1 MAKEHHKNHGVLFD
15 YNGVLVIGHEA
26 ASNLAAVLAA
36 LDGEFKLGIVTR
48 SWRAD
53 VQRMLERENIAQYF
67 HAIIAAEDLSA
78 SKPDPDGY
86 LQGINALNLPAQ
98 HIVAVEDTPTGVQ
111 AAQAAGLRC
120 IAVEPEPGSDR
131 LAGAA
136 ASIKNLS
143 ELTPAFVH
151 EIIAS

>member
-53 VQRMLERENIAQYF
+53 VQRMLARGG
-67 HAIIAAEDLSA
+67 LSA
-78 SKPDPDGY
+78 RQSMR
-86 LQGINALNLPAQ
+86 
-98 HIVAVEDTPTGVQ
+98 
-111 AAQAAGLRC
+111 RC
-120 IAVEPEPGSDR
+120 GDFASL
-131 LAGAA
+131 LAT
-136 ASIKNLS
+136 SPHS
-143 ELTPAFVH
+143 
-151 EIIAS
+151 